1 MDGATSSYSTL
12 LVMSV
17 EHATLPKMGVEYGRC
32 RGYRSCVVASSI
44 TAGVEGRDHTDL
56 SCRTAYPFLTLYD
69 MSWGA
74 SSGHI
79 QNRRTGATSIWTS
92 GSRVNVAHKII
103 PVRNIF
109 HISQVL
115 NLCFVSIH
123 QKCFVCWFL
132 VCYS

>member
-17 EHATLPKMGVEYGRC
+17 EHATLPKMGVEYGRR

-79 QNRRTGATSIWTS
+79 QNRRTGATSIWTPAAMLTLPT
-92 GSRVNVAHKII
+92 R
-103 PVRNIF
+103 
-109 HISQVL
+109 
-115 NLCFVSIH
+115 
-123 QKCFVCWFL
+123 
-132 VCYS
+132 